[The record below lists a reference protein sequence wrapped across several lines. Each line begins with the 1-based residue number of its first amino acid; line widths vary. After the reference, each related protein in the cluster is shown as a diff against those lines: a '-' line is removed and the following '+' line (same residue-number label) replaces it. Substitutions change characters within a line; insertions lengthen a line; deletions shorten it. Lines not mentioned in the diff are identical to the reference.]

1 MKETTFHLRDHLLF
15 ALLTV
20 LTLIL
25 CIGVGSVSVPFRDTA
40 EIIFRAIAG
49 WEQPSGSAVAIILY
63 TRLPRV
69 LCVALVGAMLALGG
83 CAMQGLLRNPLAR
96 RWAGVRARRSA
107 RHSRFSAACPARSCP
122 SAARRARQC
131 SPRSSPSSS
140 SSPSPSLLTIPSPP
154 TR

>member
-25 CIGVGSVSVPFRDTA
+25 CIGVGSVNIPFHDTA

-69 LCVALVGAMLALGG
+69 LCVALVGQCWRWAAAPCRG
-83 CAMQGLLRNPLAR
+83 CCAIRWRMAR
-96 RWAGVRARRSA
+96 RWA
-107 RHSRFSAACPARSCP
+107 
-122 SAARRARQC
+122 
-131 SPRSSPSSS
+131 
-140 SSPSPSLLTIPSPP
+140 
-154 TR
+154 

>member
-1 MKETTFHLRDHLLF
+1 MKETTFHLREHLLF

-69 LCVALVGAMLALGG
+69 LCVALTGASLS
-83 CAMQGLLRNPLAR
+83 
-96 RWAGVRARRSA
+96 V
-107 RHSRFSAACPARSCP
+107 
-122 SAARRARQC
+122 C
-131 SPRSSPSSS
+131 SPRSFPSSS
-140 SSPSPSLLTIPSPP
+140 SLPSPSPLTTPSPP

>member
-49 WEQPSGSAVAIILY
+49 WEQPSGSAVAIV
-63 TRLPRV
+63 T
-69 LCVALVGAMLALGG
+69 
-83 CAMQGLLRNPLAR
+83 
-96 RWAGVRARRSA
+96 
-107 RHSRFSAACPARSCP
+107 PADGP
-122 SAARRARQC
+122 SFGTA
-131 SPRSSPSSS
+131 PSGTWMWIST
-140 SSPSPSLLTIPSPP
+140 SL
-154 TR
+154 

>member
-1 MKETTFHLRDHLLF
+1 MKETTFHLREHLLF

-83 CAMQGLLRNPLAR
+83 CAMPGMYSSAR
-96 RWAGVRARRSA
+96 RT
-107 RHSRFSAACPARSCP
+107 
-122 SAARRARQC
+122 
-131 SPRSSPSSS
+131 SSS
-140 SSPSPSLLTIPSPP
+140 SSLPSPSLLTIPSPP